1 MVSDGQLRVS
11 GELLD
16 CSSYIV
22 EVGAFRRACDTAS
35 DGSVDKAEEE
45 EEDED
50 GETYRFGFAVHTDE
64 VEEG

>member
-11 GELLD
+11 RELFD
-16 CSSYIV
+16 CISYIL
-22 EVGAFRRACDTAS
+22 EVGAFRMACEAAS
-35 DGSVDKAEEE
+35 DESVDEAEEE

-50 GETYRFGFAVHTDE
+50 GETYGYGFAVLTDE